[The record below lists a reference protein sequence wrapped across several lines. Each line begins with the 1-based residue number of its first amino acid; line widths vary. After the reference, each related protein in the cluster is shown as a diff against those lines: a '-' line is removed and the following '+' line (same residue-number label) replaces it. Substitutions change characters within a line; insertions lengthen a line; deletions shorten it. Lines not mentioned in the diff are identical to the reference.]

1 MFNVKAQSINHFTT
15 KEDGDDEDPEMLSFA
30 ESCLK
35 SFRKTIQPGMAHYT
49 DLPTHYT
56 GIYFTTQETSTSS
69 SSSLSSS
76 TEDTEEESIM
86 VLPKN
91 LVSVLEGKPFA
102 GFHFAFLMTHP
113 LYGKKTSANIAYST
127 NPMRDVHLH
136 NILAMGDRTTS
147 AAAPHWVLDIVLGP
161 FISADKAI
169 ECTQDWV
176 SHTRG
181 KESKRKKAKFLS
193 RIYGVPLY
201 SASVKPEIPLRQYL
215 QQNAPP
221 SYMVKYEA
229 ILKSN
234 SNRYSSSS
242 SSSASG
248 SSSTAQH
255 NSRKKQR
262 AKKKNLDLP

>member
-1 MFNVKAQSINHFTT
+1 
-15 KEDGDDEDPEMLSFA
+15 
-30 ESCLK
+30 
-35 SFRKTIQPGMAHYT
+35 
-49 DLPTHYT
+49 
-56 GIYFTTQETSTSS
+56 
-69 SSSLSSS
+69 
-76 TEDTEEESIM
+76 M

-91 LVSVLEGKPFA
+91 ILSILEGKPCG

-127 NPMRDVHLH
+127 NPMRDVYLH

-201 SASVKPEIPLRQYL
+201 SASIKPDIPLRQYL
-215 QQNAPP
+215 QENAPP
-221 SYMVKYEA
+221 SYMAKYEA
-229 ILKSN
+229 ILKS
-234 SNRYSSSS
+234 SSTRHSSSS
-242 SSSASG
+242 SS
-248 SSSTAQH
+248 TTQH
-255 NSRKKQR
+255 KAKKKQR
-262 AKKKNLDLP
+262 AKKKT